1 MNDYN
6 NFSESYSN
14 PRVKKLRSFAQS
26 TYGMEAASYKGIAM
40 KTLYFVAV
48 FAAGMGAYF
57 YIHNFFGGGA
67 QAFSTEYTIFVGALI
82 ATAIAGLVASFAPKT
97 TAVTGSIYSAGMGY
111 ALTFMS
117 MIYAMQWKGIIVEA
131 VTLTLLT
138 VAVLAVIYSK
148 GVRVGSRM
156 KTALITCLWV
166 SIIGGVLF
174 MLLAWLAPHSAI
186 YTSIVVINNGPIGI
200 LFAAIGVLI
209 AAALLMCDFE
219 TIQMTVEQGLPAQ
232 YEWYASY
239 GLIVGVIYLYLKILN
254 LLAKI
259 ANNRK

>member
-166 SIIGGVLF
+166 SIIGGLLF
-174 MLLAWLAPHSAI
+174 MQ
-186 YTSIVVINNGPIGI
+186 IGR
-200 LFAAIGVLI
+200 AHV
-209 AAALLMCDFE
+209 
-219 TIQMTVEQGLPAQ
+219 
-232 YEWYASY
+232 
-239 GLIVGVIYLYLKILN
+239 
-254 LLAKI
+254 
-259 ANNRK
+259 

>member
-48 FAAGMGAYF
+48 FAAG
-57 YIHNFFGGGA
+57 IHNFFGGGA

-166 SIIGGVLF
+166 SIIQLST
-174 MLLAWLAPHSAI
+174 LQSL
-186 YTSIVVINNGPIGI
+186 
-200 LFAAIGVLI
+200 
-209 AAALLMCDFE
+209 
-219 TIQMTVEQGLPAQ
+219 Q
-232 YEWYASY
+232 
-239 GLIVGVIYLYLKILN
+239 
-254 LLAKI
+254 
-259 ANNRK
+259 

>member
-82 ATAIAGLVASFAPKT
+82 ATAIAGLVASFAP
-97 TAVTGSIYSAGMGY
+97 
-111 ALTFMS
+111 
-117 MIYAMQWKGIIVEA
+117 
-131 VTLTLLT
+131 
-138 VAVLAVIYSK
+138 
-148 GVRVGSRM
+148 
-156 KTALITCLWV
+156 
-166 SIIGGVLF
+166 
-174 MLLAWLAPHSAI
+174 
-186 YTSIVVINNGPIGI
+186 
-200 LFAAIGVLI
+200 
-209 AAALLMCDFE
+209 
-219 TIQMTVEQGLPAQ
+219 
-232 YEWYASY
+232 
-239 GLIVGVIYLYLKILN
+239 
-254 LLAKI
+254 
-259 ANNRK
+259 

>member
-48 FAAGMGAYF
+48 FA
-57 YIHNFFGGGA
+57 
-67 QAFSTEYTIFVGALI
+67 
-82 ATAIAGLVASFAPKT
+82 
-97 TAVTGSIYSAGMGY
+97 AGMGY

-166 SIIGGVLF
+166 SIIGGLLF

-186 YTSIVVINNGPIGI
+186 YTSIVAINNGPIGI
-200 LFAAIGVLI
+200 LFAVIGVLI

>member
-14 PRVKKLRSFAQS
+14 PRVKKLRSFAQYS
-26 TYGMEAASYKGIAM
+26 YGMEAASYKGIAM

-67 QAFSTEYTIFVGALI
+67 QAFSTEYAIFVGALI

-166 SIIGGVLF
+166 
-174 MLLAWLAPHSAI
+174 
-186 YTSIVVINNGPIGI
+186 
-200 LFAAIGVLI
+200 LI
-209 AAALLMCDFE
+209 RAELMQ
-219 TIQMTVEQGLPAQ
+219 ISV
-232 YEWYASY
+232 
-239 GLIVGVIYLYLKILN
+239 
-254 LLAKI
+254 
-259 ANNRK
+259 

>member
-48 FAAGMGAYF
+48 FA
-57 YIHNFFGGGA
+57 
-67 QAFSTEYTIFVGALI
+67 
-82 ATAIAGLVASFAPKT
+82 
-97 TAVTGSIYSAGMGY
+97 AGMGY

-166 SIIGGVLF
+166 SIIGGLLF

-186 YTSIVVINNGPIGI
+186 YTSIVAINNGPVGI
-200 LFAAIGVLI
+200 LFAVIGVLI

>member
-1 MNDYN
+1 
-6 NFSESYSN
+6 
-14 PRVKKLRSFAQS
+14 
-26 TYGMEAASYKGIAM
+26 
-40 KTLYFVAV
+40 
-48 FAAGMGAYF
+48 
-57 YIHNFFGGGA
+57 
-67 QAFSTEYTIFVGALI
+67 
-82 ATAIAGLVASFAPKT
+82 
-97 TAVTGSIYSAGMGY
+97 MGY

-166 SIIGGVLF
+166 SIIGGLLF

-186 YTSIVVINNGPIGI
+186 YTSIVAINNGPVGI
-200 LFAAIGVLI
+200 LFAVIGVLI

-254 LLAKI
+254 LCLLYTS
-259 ANNRK
+259 

>member
-26 TYGMEAASYKGIAM
+26 TYGIEAASYKGIAM

-67 QAFSTEYTIFVGALI
+67 QAFSTEYTIFVGAII

-138 VAVLAVIYSK
+138 VAVLVIF
-148 GVRVGSRM
+148 VGYRCHS
-156 KTALITCLWV
+156 
-166 SIIGGVLF
+166 
-174 MLLAWLAPHSAI
+174 LLCEISD
-186 YTSIVVINNGPIGI
+186 IN
-200 LFAAIGVLI
+200 
-209 AAALLMCDFE
+209 
-219 TIQMTVEQGLPAQ
+219 
-232 YEWYASY
+232 
-239 GLIVGVIYLYLKILN
+239 LIVKNATHHTIIPQM
-254 LLAKI
+254 
-259 ANNRK
+259 

>member
-26 TYGMEAASYKGIAM
+26 TYGIEAASYKGIAM

-67 QAFSTEYTIFVGALI
+67 QAFSTEYTIFVGAII

-166 SIIGGVLF
+166 SIIGGLLF
-174 MLLAWLAPHSAI
+174 MLLAWLPVPNIHQHLRPPIVRTMPSHQLHKAGQDQPESSRSEEH
-186 YTSIVVINNGPIGI
+186 TSE
-200 LFAAIGVLI
+200 L
-209 AAALLMCDFE
+209 
-219 TIQMTVEQGLPAQ
+219 QSQ
-232 YEWYASY
+232 
-239 GLIVGVIYLYLKILN
+239 
-254 LLAKI
+254 
-259 ANNRK
+259 R

>member
-1 MNDYN
+1 M
-6 NFSESYSN
+6 
-14 PRVKKLRSFAQS
+14 
-26 TYGMEAASYKGIAM
+26 
-40 KTLYFVAV
+40 
-48 FAAGMGAYF
+48 
-57 YIHNFFGGGA
+57 
-67 QAFSTEYTIFVGALI
+67 
-82 ATAIAGLVASFAPKT
+82 ASFAPKT

-166 SIIGGVLF
+166 SIIGGLLF

-186 YTSIVVINNGPIGI
+186 YASIVAINNGPVGI
-200 LFAAIGVLI
+200 LFAVIGVLI

>member
-117 MIYAMQWKGIIVEA
+117 MIYAM
-131 VTLTLLT
+131 
-138 VAVLAVIYSK
+138 
-148 GVRVGSRM
+148 
-156 KTALITCLWV
+156 
-166 SIIGGVLF
+166 
-174 MLLAWLAPHSAI
+174 
-186 YTSIVVINNGPIGI
+186 
-200 LFAAIGVLI
+200 
-209 AAALLMCDFE
+209 
-219 TIQMTVEQGLPAQ
+219 
-232 YEWYASY
+232 
-239 GLIVGVIYLYLKILN
+239 
-254 LLAKI
+254 
-259 ANNRK
+259 